1 MPIGPNPDLSPV
13 CRVWPSTPQPGQAGF
28 TKSST
33 MASALSLN
41 AILPSFAWL
50 RAKGF
55 DLSDRF
61 ILAATAIAGLPARNP
76 LRADDRNS

>member
-1 MPIGPNPDLSPV
+1 
-13 CRVWPSTPQPGQAGF
+13 
-28 TKSST
+28 